1 MAGFDNGEIHGLAGE
16 IRTALES
23 DQYDLGGYS
32 EVRAI
37 DLIRNAFGTPLP
49 APTKMIKCQFVVGG
63 GKLVRSRYDDDLPK
77 WLISALREIG
87 FTEDRSAAET
97 FDSQGTYKQ
106 QHDTGQNLKYLIVYP
121 RVACASKPSG
131 GGSDSAATASSGI
144 PDEHSPEYVA
154 LVTDK
159 STFQD
164 MVGAKVTSYAQKRKL
179 LKFLQEK
186 NEDLKAIE
194 AKLIAG
200 NMLSPSEQ
208 AWYDGG
214 FNADEEKLTWL
225 QNEIKK
231 MVDEGKL
238 TGREKADLVK
248 QIEQNITTT
257 QEELATARADNKP
270 KKVEKLETKL
280 STLQQRKST
289 VLTVNPIVPDLANST
304 EIQKLYI
311 QLFPLQSLED
321 KQRAMTLTL
330 AELKQV
336 QLKTDLETQIKELE
350 LSSRG
355 WFQDDEDF
363 QERCAAVEAAA
374 KAKFKAKSADAKKKS
389 STGGGSVGGST
400 QKSGVRPTGGL
411 SGWSTVATK
420 KAGSGVS
427 YASAAK
433 KSGSSAFSALGDS
446 DDD

>member
-32 EVRAI
+32 EVRAY

-77 WLISALREIG
+77 WLIGALREIG

-121 RVACASKPSG
+121 RIAYASKPSG
-131 GGSDSAATASSGI
+131 GSDATASAPSGI
-144 PDEHSPEYVA
+144 PDEHSPEYIA
-154 LVTDK
+154 LATDK

-194 AKLIAG
+194 AKLVAG

-214 FNADEEKLTWL
+214 FSADEEKLTWL
-225 QNEIKK
+225 QNEIKR

-248 QIEQNITTT
+248 QIEQNIATT
-257 QEELATARADNKP
+257 QEELTTARADNKP
-270 KKVEKLETKL
+270 KKVEKLEAKL
-280 STLQQRKST
+280 TTLQQRKST
-289 VLTVNPIVPDLANST
+289 VLTINPIVPDLANST
-304 EIQKLYI
+304 EIQKLHI
-311 QLFPLQSLED
+311 QWFPLQSLED
-321 KQRAMTLTL
+321 KQRSMTLTL
-330 AELKQV
+330 ADLKQV
-336 QLKTDLETQIKELE
+336 QLKTDLEAQIKELE

-355 WFQDDEDF
+355 WFQDEEDF
-363 QERCAAVEAAA
+363 QERCEAVQAAA
-374 KAKFKAKSADAKKKS
+374 KAKFKAKSADAKKKP
-389 STGGGSVGGST
+389 STGGGSSLGGGST
-400 QKSGVRPTGGL
+400 QKSGVRPTGL
-411 SGWSTVATK
+411 SGWSTVGTK

-433 KSGSSAFSALGDS
+433 KSGSSSFSALGDS